1 MFVISYV
8 TLTIEP
14 NKHHSILIRLYYIYS
29 SLNVFICPTLLQ
41 YLFVFFIFVS
51 SIYYH
56 VYHRRLDLWLNYFSF
71 LIFVCERFL
80 HYIIKLYSICIPV
93 FELLSFFLYTEEKA
107 SFYKKFGTFSGRHV
121 GIMRSKDLIEG
132 AWSFGEHTFAVFSQS
147 SKFNLKLKMRKKGWK
162 L

>member
-1 MFVISYV
+1 MSYT
-8 TLTIEP
+8 TLVLVCIFHLCF
-14 NKHHSILIRLYYIYS
+14 KHILSCLSSEIRPLVE
-29 SLNVFICPTLLQ
+29 L
-41 YLFVFFIFVS
+41 FFIF
-51 SIYYH
+51 
-56 VYHRRLDLWLNYFSF
+56 D
-71 LIFVCERFL
+71 FVCERFL

-107 SFYKKFGTFSGRHV
+107 SFYKRFGTFSGRHV
-121 GIMRSKDLIEG
+121 VIMRSKDLIEG